1 MGDSAIMP
9 VSTRQNAQRTVTSGR
24 FRAGFTLIE
33 LLVVIAI
40 IAILAAIL
48 FPVFSRARESA
59 RRTSCLNNEKQIGV
73 AFQMYA
79 DDNQGTYPPS
89 AAQIAGKWTSWD
101 TMIYSHVKSEKVFR
115 CPSDGVRR
123 QTGSKPRSYS
133 MNDQRALKDNAYG
146 RGMKISEIP
155 GSASQWV
162 LMTEWHIAGNVLGAT
177 NYQDDHEPPAQD
189 HYVHNGGEGLNFLFY
204 DGHVQYYI
212 HGRLNAQ
219 DNYTFYHLLP

>member
-1 MGDSAIMP
+1 M
-9 VSTRQNAQRTVTSGR
+9 VSYDLGSVLRRCPNSRS
-24 FRAGFTLIE
+24 RAGFTLIE

-48 FPVFSRARESA
+48 FPVFSRARESG
-59 RRTSCLNNEKQIGV
+59 RRASCMSNEKQIGL
-73 AFQMYA
+73 AFAMYS
-79 DDNQGTYPPS
+79 DDNQAFYPPS
-89 AAQIAGKWTSWD
+89 AAQIGGKWTSWD
-101 TMIYSHVKSEKVFR
+101 TMIFSYVKAEKVFR

-123 QTGSKPRSYS
+123 AAGQKPRSYA

-146 RGMKISEIP
+146 RGMKVSEIP
-155 GSASQWV
+155 GGASQWV

-212 HGRLNAQ
+212 YGRLNAA
-219 DNYTFYHLLP
+219 DNYTFYTLLP